1 MSDTHAWLNN
11 YRDHNT
17 VEGWVNNHAFGFL
30 HVIHDALNASK
41 PPVPGGVLEIG
52 VHHGKFFIALNG
64 LVADETSKSI
74 AVDLYEN
81 QDLNIDFSGRGSR
94 SHFENNLR
102 QFDRHG
108 GRNVIIESADSTTVA
123 AADLLAKAG
132 QRFKVVSV
140 DGGHT
145 AEHTIADM
153 NLANEV
159 VHSQQPLA
167 RRHRRR
173 HRISARPP
181 DALAARDRLQQA
193 HHVPHVD
200 VSGLFPL
207 LQGALQ
213 DRQNNTVVRIRPSG
227 ALSARAPVGSARD
240 L

>member
-159 VHSQQPLA
+159 VHPAGFVIVDDILNSHWLGVIDGVTVFLRARPTLWPLA
-167 RRHRRR
+167 IGFNKLIMCRMSMYPAYFRFFKEHYKT
-173 HRISARPP
+173 AKTTQLCGY
-181 DALAARDRLQQA
+181 DLLA
-193 HHVPHVD
+193 P
-200 VSGLFPL
+200 
-207 LQGALQ
+207 
-213 DRQNNTVVRIRPSG
+213 
-227 ALSARAPVGSARD
+227 
-240 L
+240 